1 MARMAAEGKPR
12 RIITAPD
19 SDGRTRLAR
28 VEEVPAVSGA
38 ALPPDVLAR
47 NYPHGAPDVRVV
59 WGTEELPFTLPA
71 GPEPPST
78 ALPGPRGIRVS
89 VTTFPPG
96 WSGEMFW
103 SERVDVLWVIS
114 GELTYVTDGGD
125 EIVVE
130 PGDIVIQNGA
140 NKAFYNRG
148 TVPVAMGAVMCGAV
162 YAGETPPMDQYHG
175 PPRGAR

>member
-1 MARMAAEGKPR
+1 MIVCGSAIWWAKKSSVSVSTARPPRRSSQSNDWWHRMARMAAEGKPR

-78 ALPGPRGIRVS
+78 ALPGP
-89 VTTFPPG
+89 
-96 WSGEMFW
+96 
-103 SERVDVLWVIS
+103 
-114 GELTYVTDGGD
+114 
-125 EIVVE
+125 
-130 PGDIVIQNGA
+130 
-140 NKAFYNRG
+140 
-148 TVPVAMGAVMCGAV
+148 
-162 YAGETPPMDQYHG
+162 
-175 PPRGAR
+175 